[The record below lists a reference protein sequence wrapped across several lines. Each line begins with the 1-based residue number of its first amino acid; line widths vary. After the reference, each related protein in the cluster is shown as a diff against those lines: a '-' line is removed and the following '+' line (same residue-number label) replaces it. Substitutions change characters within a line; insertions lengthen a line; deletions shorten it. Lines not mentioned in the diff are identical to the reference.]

1 MRTSDE
7 EHESCGVAERKMR
20 ALQQLQ
26 QLMLRTKSVTL
37 LHLLQLEAA
46 SCGYRRGQPV
56 LTGVTLCVE
65 QVRR

>member
-1 MRTSDE
+1 
-7 EHESCGVAERKMR
+7 
-20 ALQQLQ
+20 
-26 QLMLRTKSVTL
+26 MLSLTL

-65 QVRR
+65 QVRRWLSLVLRSKHSPC